1 MTFVLSTVTVPLA
14 REFAKAAGLT
24 LGKGKADTREAVL
37 FYLAK
42 NPATLRQI
50 ATDLGIT
57 EGFGTRG
64 RYAASVSEAVADS
77 ILGVTHEP
85 VEVTGA

>member
-14 REFAKAAGLT
+14 REYAKAAGLT

-37 FYLAK
+37 FYLDK
-42 NPATLRQI
+42 NPATLRVL
-50 ATDLGIT
+50 ATGLGIT

-64 RYAASVSEAVADS
+64 RYAASVGEAVADS
-77 ILGVTHEP
+77 ILGVTPEP
-85 VEVTGA
+85 AEVTGA